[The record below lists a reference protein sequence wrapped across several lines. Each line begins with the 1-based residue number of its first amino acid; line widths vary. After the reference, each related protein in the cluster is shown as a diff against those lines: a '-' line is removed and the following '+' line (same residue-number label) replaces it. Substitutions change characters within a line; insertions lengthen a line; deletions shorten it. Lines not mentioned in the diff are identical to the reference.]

1 MKLKS
6 SDITKVALF
15 TALTA
20 IGSFISIPVGV
31 VPITMQSL
39 FVLLSG
45 FLLGP
50 FLGALSQAV
59 YLILG
64 LVGLPIFSS
73 MTGGIQS
80 IFKPSF
86 GFLLSFIIA
95 SFTAG
100 FFTQK
105 KKTLSSFIKASV
117 ISSILMYLIG
127 LPYMAFILN
136 SYLNQGLTIIYIL
149 KIGFFIF
156 IPGDILKLILAS
168 VLGYRLKDKV

>member
-64 LVGLPIFSS
+64 LVG
-73 MTGGIQS
+73 
-80 IFKPSF
+80 
-86 GFLLSFIIA
+86 
-95 SFTAG
+95 
-100 FFTQK
+100 
-105 KKTLSSFIKASV
+105 
-117 ISSILMYLIG
+117 
-127 LPYMAFILN
+127 
-136 SYLNQGLTIIYIL
+136 
-149 KIGFFIF
+149 
-156 IPGDILKLILAS
+156 
-168 VLGYRLKDKV
+168 